1 MIIGMSEIKLDKS
14 LQKELHLML
23 EALESS
29 TDLEGTALVTKTGL
43 RIASSTHA
51 STDIDQ
57 HSASPAT
64 LVSLGEKVSLGM
76 EYGNLKQIV
85 VTGEGGYSII
95 TTKEDSEFMLLSH
108 SKKAAKLGYY
118 FHRLGKSFE
127 KLTSMLSDISIGEAT
142 Y

>member
-1 MIIGMSEIKLDKS
+1 MMETNEINLDHELQIS
-14 LQKELHLML
+14 LHRML
-23 EALESS
+23 ESLESP

-51 STDIDQ
+51 STDVDQ

-64 LVSLGEKVSLGM
+64 LVSLADRVSQGL

-85 VTGEGGYSII
+85 ISGEEGYTII
-95 TTKEDSEFMLLSH
+95 TTTEESQFMLLSH
-108 SKKAAKLGYY
+108 SRKEAKLGYY
-118 FHRLGKSFE
+118 FHLLSKAFE
-127 KLTSMLSDISIGEAT
+127 QMVALLAHIEIGEAT

>member
-1 MIIGMSEIKLDKS
+1 S
-14 LQKELHLML
+14 LHRML
-23 EALESS
+23 ESLESP

-51 STDIDQ
+51 STDVDQ

-64 LVSLGEKVSLGM
+64 LVSLADRVSQGL

-85 VTGEGGYSII
+85 ISGEEGYTII
-95 TTKEDSEFMLLSH
+95 TTTEESQFMLLSH
-108 SKKAAKLGYY
+108 SRKEAKLGYY
-118 FHRLGKSFE
+118 FHLLSKAFE
-127 KLTSMLSDISIGEAT
+127 QMVALLAHIEIGEAT

>member
-1 MIIGMSEIKLDKS
+1 MTEVKLDRE
-14 LQKELHLML
+14 LQIDLHRML

-51 STDIDQ
+51 GTDIDQ

-64 LVSLGEKVSLGM
+64 IVALAEKVAMGLD
-76 EYGNLKQIV
+76 YGELSQV
-85 VTGEGGYSII
+85 VIQGEDGYTII
-95 TTKEDSEFMLLSH
+95 TTRSDSQFMLLSH
-108 SKKAAKLGYY
+108 SKKGAKLGYY
-118 FHRLGKSFE
+118 FHRLAKAFD
-127 KLTSMLSDISIGEAT
+127 KLTILLEDIEIGEAS

>member
-1 MIIGMSEIKLDKS
+1 MQEVKLDKD
-14 LQKELHLML
+14 LQIELMRNL
-23 EALESS
+23 ETLESS

-51 STDIDQ
+51 STDVDQ
-57 HSASPAT
+57 FSASPAA
-64 LVSLGEKVSLGM
+64 LVSLAEKVAQGL

-85 VTGEGGYSII
+85 VAGEMGYTII
-95 TTKEDSEFMLLSH
+95 TTTDVSDFMLLSH

-118 FHRLGKSFE
+118 FHRLRKAFD
-127 KLTSMLSDISIGEAT
+127 KLTSLLSDVKIGQAA

>member
-1 MIIGMSEIKLDKS
+1 MSELKLDRG
-14 LQKELHLML
+14 LQIDLHRLL

-64 LVSLGEKVSLGM
+64 LVSLANKVSQGL

-85 VTGEGGYSII
+85 ITGEDGYSII
-95 TTKEDSEFMLLSH
+95 TTSEESEFMLLSH
-108 SKKAAKLGYY
+108 SKKATKLGYY
-118 FHRLGKSFE
+118 FHRLSKAFG
-127 KLTSMLSDISIGEAT
+127 KLTALLADIEIGEAT

>member
-1 MIIGMSEIKLDKS
+1 
-14 LQKELHLML
+14 ML

-64 LVSLGEKVSLGM
+64 LVSLANKVSQGL

-85 VTGEGGYSII
+85 ITGEDGYSII
-95 TTKEDSEFMLLSH
+95 TTSEDSEFMLLSH
-108 SKKAAKLGYY
+108 SKKATKLGYY
-118 FHRLGKSFE
+118 FHRLSKCI
-127 KLTSMLSDISIGEAT
+127 T
-142 Y
+142 

>member
-1 MIIGMSEIKLDKS
+1 MSGIKGYEES
-14 LQKELHLML
+14 LIYLHRML

-64 LVSLGEKVSLGM
+64 LVSLANKVSQGL
-76 EYGNLKQIV
+76 EYGNLKQLVI
-85 VTGEGGYSII
+85 TGEDGYTII
-95 TTKEDSEFMLLSH
+95 TTSEDSEFMLLSH
-108 SKKAAKLGYY
+108 SKKATKLGYY
-118 FHRLGKSFE
+118 FHRLSKSFG
-127 KLTSMLSDISIGEAT
+127 KLTALLQDIEIGDAA